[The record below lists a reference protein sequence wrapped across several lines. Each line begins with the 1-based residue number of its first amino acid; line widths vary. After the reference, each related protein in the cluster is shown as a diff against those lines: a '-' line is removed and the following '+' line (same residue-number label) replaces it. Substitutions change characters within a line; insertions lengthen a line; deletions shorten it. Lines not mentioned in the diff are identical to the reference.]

1 MQHTAEIN
9 ERRVFLAT
17 MLADGVISKHDYCW
31 YEKDKIQE
39 RSKIAGVFFF
49 LIAKAALTIIYWRG
63 KRVLC
68 REPLPSFC
76 RTVNCSALF
85 VKKTTLADVCSGPV
99 GNNLAAD
106 ACAHASRQLRVCRP
120 PAQKMHLLQLQP
132 LPPGDVPILAGSV
145 AAACW
150 LAGADG
156 PLQNACKGGE
166 GPREVTP
173 T

>member
-1 MQHTAEIN
+1 MQHTAEID

-17 MLADGVISKHDYCW
+17 VLADGVISKHDYCW

-39 RSKIAGVFFF
+39 RSRIAGVFFF

-68 REPLPSFC
+68 REPLPSFAG
-76 RTVNCSALF
+76 RQAAQRSSSRRQRSPVLQW
-85 VKKTTLADVCSGPV
+85 PV

-120 PAQKMHLLQLQP
+120 PAQKCTCCNCSRYRQEMFLFWRICSSCVSFSWSRRSARL
-132 LPPGDVPILAGSV
+132 S
-145 AAACW
+145 
-150 LAGADG
+150 
-156 PLQNACKGGE
+156 
-166 GPREVTP
+166 
-173 T
+173 